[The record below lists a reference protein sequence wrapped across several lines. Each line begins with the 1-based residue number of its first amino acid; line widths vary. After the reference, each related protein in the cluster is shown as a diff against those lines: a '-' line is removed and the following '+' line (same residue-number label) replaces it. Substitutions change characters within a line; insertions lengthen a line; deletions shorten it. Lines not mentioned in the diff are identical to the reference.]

1 MKIKKIIIKT
11 SHQTYP
17 IYIGKNIINKLGFFL
32 QKNSIKFQNCLV
44 IIDRNIQKVMI
55 SKIKRSLKNKKVYFF
70 PFTANEK
77 NKNQKTIN
85 NILKLLLNKNFSR
98 EDCLITVGGGITG
111 DIGGFAASM
120 FKRGLKYLIDFYLKN

>member
-11 SHQTYP
+11 SQQTYP

-44 IIDRNIQKVMI
+44 IIDRNIPKVMI

-85 NILKLLLNKNFSR
+85 NILKLLLNKNSNSFNS
-98 EDCLITVGGGITG
+98 D
-111 DIGGFAASM
+111 
-120 FKRGLKYLIDFYLKN
+120 

>member
-1 MKIKKIIIKT
+1 
-11 SHQTYP
+11 
-17 IYIGKNIINKLGFFL
+17 
-32 QKNSIKFQNCLV
+32 
-44 IIDRNIQKVMI
+44 MI

-98 EDCLITVGGGITG
+98 EDCLITVGGGKKVIV
-111 DIGGFAASM
+111 
-120 FKRGLKYLIDFYLKN
+120 KNGKQL